1 MKDIDNSNLQLSI
14 SHLEYLVNIRNTTD
28 HHWTKANCTNKTL
41 FIIIP
46 IVMIKVRGILFLLII
61 FYSIFECWFIVVI

>member
-1 MKDIDNSNLQLSI
+1 MEDIDISNLQLSI
-14 SHLEYLVNIRNTTD
+14 SHLEYLVNIRNTID
-28 HHWTKANCTNKTL
+28 QQQWTKADYTNKTV

-61 FYSIFECWFIVVI
+61 FYIALVNVVLLF

>member
-28 HHWTKANCTNKTL
+28 HQWTKDNCTNKTL
-41 FIIIP
+41 LVIIS

-61 FYSIFECWFIVVI
+61 FYGIIEYCFNVEK